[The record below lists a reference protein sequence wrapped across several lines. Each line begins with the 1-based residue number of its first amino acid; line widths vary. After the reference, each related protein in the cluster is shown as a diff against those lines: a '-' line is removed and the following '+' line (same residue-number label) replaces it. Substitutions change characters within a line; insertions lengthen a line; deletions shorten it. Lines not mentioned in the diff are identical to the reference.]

1 MMNEK
6 ISHGA
11 NSVGGRPPNWSFERY
26 ARGLH
31 GSTDYVA
38 STPGICILPSPPPRP
53 LVYISDVP
61 NDIKEPLIVAISLV
75 NKHFT
80 DVQTIDVG
88 WEQDPEA
95 EEAWIAVEV
104 TTKDEVDEVL
114 EKYDDYTNEWVSLV
128 PWHKRE
134 KIRLSYDII

>member
-1 MMNEK
+1 M
-6 ISHGA
+6 
-11 NSVGGRPPNWSFERY
+11 
-26 ARGLH
+26 
-31 GSTDYVA
+31 
-38 STPGICILPSPPPRP
+38 
-53 LVYISDVP
+53 
-61 NDIKEPLIVAISLV
+61 V